1 MEETSLKGM
10 FVGIDEGEEYP
21 FICKCGFLVEVDED
35 GHELE
40 TAIDVDEN
48 SRWWITGESLIEALD
63 ETYGDG
69 RIWLNDSLGK
79 AYIVLDVD
87 DFCNSFEFPSKEG
100 LDSKQ
105 V

>member
-1 MEETSLKGM
+1 MEKQLLKGILKW
-10 FVGIDEGEEYP
+10 IDEGEEYP
-21 FICKCGFLVEVDED
+21 FICKSGMNVEVDED
-35 GHELE
+35 GHRLE
-40 TAIDVDEN
+40 TSINVERN
-48 SRWWITGESLIEALD
+48 SEWWITGESLIEALD

-100 LDSKQ
+100 PDGKQ